1 MIKYKIGDLLKNS
14 SAMFLLHQVNCM
26 GIMGGGIAYQIKL
39 QNPQVNRDYI
49 YLCNGQK
56 EVGELLGNVQILPID
71 KFNSST
77 PQYIVNCFGQKNISS
92 ITKMTSYDA
101 LDECFI
107 AVKNYCEIHYPEGCV
122 IGLPYKIGC
131 GLGGGDWEIVE
142 AIIRKNF
149 ARSKSIDVEIW
160 VLPEFESEV
169 PFHD

>member
-1 MIKYKIGDLLKNS
+1 MIEYKVGDLLKDS
-14 SAMFLLHQVNCM
+14 SAMFLLHQVNCL
-26 GIMGGGIAYQIKL
+26 GVMGGGIAAQIKK
-39 QNPQVNRDYI
+39 QNPQVNRDYV

-71 KFNSST
+71 KFNPSN

-101 LDECFI
+101 LDECFVAI
-107 AVKNYCEIHYPEGCV
+107 KNYCETHYPEGCI

-131 GLGGGDWEIVE
+131 GLGGGDWKIVE
-142 AIIRKNF
+142 AIIDKNF
-149 ARSKSIDVEIW
+149 ALSNSIDVEIW

>member
-1 MIKYKIGDLLKNS
+1 MITYKIGDLLKDS

-56 EVGELLGNVQILPID
+56 EIGELLGNVQILPVD
-71 KFNSST
+71 DFYSLK
-77 PQYIVNCFGQKNISS
+77 PQYIVNCFGQKKVSS

-107 AVKNYCEIHYPEGCV
+107 AVKNYCEVHYPEGCV

-149 ARSKSIDVEIW
+149 AQSKSIDVEIW
-160 VLPEFESEV
+160 VLPQFKNEV
-169 PFHD
+169 TFHD